1 MTTRE
6 ITPQEIPTLLE
17 KAFVVFSIFK
27 TTVGTIPLTYSQLI
41 VKIPALIKFFREARP
56 ILEEMLK
63 LVKD

>member
-17 KAFVVFSIFK
+17 KARVVFSIFK
-27 TTVGTIPLTYSQLI
+27 TTVGTIPLTYTQLI

-56 ILEEMLK
+56 TLEEMLK
-63 LVKD
+63 LVKG

>member
-27 TTVGTIPLTYSQLI
+27 STVGTIPLTYSQLI

>member
-56 ILEEMLK
+56 TLEEMLK

>member
-1 MTTRE
+1 MTTRD

-27 TTVGTIPLTYSQLI
+27 TTVGTVPLTYTQLI

-56 ILEEMLK
+56 TLEEMLK
-63 LVKD
+63 LVKG